1 MRWDFPRAA
10 NALIWDY
17 FAQVEQEEQPQEQ
30 TDAEA

>member
-1 MRWDFPRAA
+1 MGEL

-17 FAQVEQEEQPQEQ
+17 FAQVELEEQPQEQ